1 MYGFATILT
10 TILLAIAA
18 ASPAVAESAA
28 DPAAVTCAWEKL
40 AAAEQARLRDEF
52 QVKLLNGS
60 FSMYF
65 GAPNAASTTDAAQAC
80 QVALTAPQVEQL
92 GVVLSRRAAVE
103 KAKAGITARGDDPAL
118 IQGALA
124 KMHEGKRERIGDKL
138 SCPGPHSMVK
148 EWDESVAGAL
158 RRARLRFNNAGTYP
172 WISLGVYAN
181 MAEEG
186 AMRRLK
192 GGTAGCD

>member
-1 MYGFATILT
+1 MYGFVTIPT

-18 ASPAVAESAA
+18 ASPAIAQSVA
-28 DPAAVTCAWEKL
+28 DPAAITCAWEKL
-40 AAAEQARLRDEF
+40 AAAEQTRLRDEF

-60 FSMYF
+60 FTMFF
-65 GAPNAASTTDAAQAC
+65 GAPNAATTTEAAQAC
-80 QVALTAPQVEQL
+80 QVALAPPQVEQF
-92 GVVLSRRAAVE
+92 GVVLSRRAAIE
-103 KAKAGITARGDDPAL
+103 KAKTGIAARGDDPAL
-118 IQGALA
+118 IEGALA
-124 KMHEGKRERIGDKL
+124 RMHEGKRERIGDKL

-148 EWDESVAGAL
+148 EWDESVAGAM

-192 GGTAGCD
+192 GGTAACD

>member
-1 MYGFATILT
+1 MYGYAPILT

-18 ASPAVAESAA
+18 TSPAIAQSAV

-40 AAAEQARLRDEF
+40 AAAEQTRLRDEF
-52 QVKLLNGS
+52 QVKLLDGG
-60 FSMYF
+60 FVMHF
-65 GAPNAASTTDAAQAC
+65 GAPSAASAAEAAQAC
-80 QVALTAPQVEQL
+80 QVALTPPQIEQL

-103 KAKAGITARGDDPAL
+103 KSKAGIAARGDDPAL

-124 KMHEGKRERIGDKL
+124 KMHEGKREKIGDKL

-148 EWDESVAGAL
+148 EWDESVAGAM

-192 GGTAGCD
+192 GGTATCG